1 MAIIKRYSPLQN
13 LKNFDVFIEDN
24 NPDSQYFNITELG
37 KTLTGGKNAF
47 LFDGSPFFVKGTKVR
62 FEALD
67 VDGNPLFIEPGRQG
81 DRTFRDGTSIVMAI
95 HVYDDTPIGIGSLT
109 IVAEYRYIRYLFV
122 INVVVNRTFYRRFS

>member
-62 FEALD
+62 FEATD

-81 DRTFRDGTSIVMAI
+81 DRTFREGTSIVMAI
-95 HVYDDTPIGIGSLT
+95 HVYDDTPIGIGTLT
-109 IVAEYRYIRYLFV
+109 ILAELESIF
-122 INVVVNRTFYRRFS
+122 TTS